1 MRRLADIWNERY
13 AKSEYVYGEEPNI
26 FLKEKLE
33 KLPVGHI
40 LFVGEGEGRNAVYAA
55 KQGWKVS
62 AFDISSE
69 GKKKAQQLALKNN
82 VHIDYH
88 VGELHDMNYKK
99 EQFDVI
105 ALVFTHFPAKTRSSI
120 HKELNNYLAQG
131 DFILLEVFS
140 KRQIGHQANNPNAGG
155 PKSVDMLYDIEDIK
169 SDFDYLKIIELS
181 ESEIY
186 LSEGDH
192 HNGLS
197 SVIRFMGE
205 KIDFNE
211 DER

>member
-1 MRRLADIWNERY
+1 MKRLADIWNERY
-13 AKSEYVYGEEPNI
+13 AKSEYVYGKEPNI

-40 LFVGEGEGRNAVYAA
+40 LFVGEGEGRNSVYAA

-82 VHIDYH
+82 VHIDYQ
-88 VGELHDMNYKK
+88 VGELHDMNYEK

-105 ALVFTHFPAKTRSSI
+105 ALVFTHFPAETRSSI

-131 DFILLEVFS
+131 GFILLEVFS
-140 KRQIGHQANNPNAGG
+140 KNQIGHQANNPNAGG

-181 ESEIY
+181 ETEIY

-192 HNGLS
+192 HSGLS

-211 DER
+211 DV